1 MSTGPFWLAPA
12 PLVLASGSS
21 ARRDMLKAAGIPV
34 ETIPS
39 GVDERAVEAPLL
51 AQGAPPQGVASA
63 LACAKALAV
72 SIRLPGRIVLG
83 SDQLLTCE
91 GETLHKPVDR
101 IDAKARLAR
110 LSGRTH
116 ELHSAYALLR
126 DGIVLSEGA
135 VTARLT
141 VRALT
146 PAFIDAYLGTIEDDT
161 LASVGAYRMEEL
173 GAQLFDNVDGDH
185 FTIMGMPLFAVL
197 AALRD
202 HDLLLR

>member
-1 MSTGPFWLAPA
+1 MSTDPFWLASA

-21 ARRDMLKAAGIPV
+21 ARRDMLMAAGIPV

-39 GVDERAVEAPLL
+39 GVDERAVETPLL

-72 SIRLPGRIVLG
+72 STRQPGRIVLG
-83 SDQLLTCE
+83 SDQLLTCD
-91 GETLHKPVDR
+91 GETLHKPADLVG
-101 IDAKARLAR
+101 AKARLAR
-110 LSGRTH
+110 LSGRAH
-116 ELHSAYALLR
+116 ELHSAFALLR
-126 DGIVLSEGA
+126 DGIVLAEGA
-135 VTARLT
+135 VTVRLT
-141 VRALT
+141 VRVLT
-146 PAFIDAYLGTIEDDT
+146 PAFIDAYLGAIEEST

-173 GAQLFDNVDGDH
+173 GAQLFDSVAGDH